1 MTLKEQELASKHYIS
16 IIRLFEHTGIDF
28 EGEINITRIK
38 KQLNAEFG
46 FTETGFIEID
56 GNTYNKTDVLEE
68 LDNPDLLIRL
78 PYHIR
83 IWNNKYFLSILED
96 NAVNLPELNKAIKE
110 FESDEVFDHQ
120 FCGYLAAPFNHIS
133 RNFISNNQLTDLG
146 EWLRYETFI
155 LPENREEA
163 FRSIRV
169 FMEET
174 IRTLK
179 NISTENYDVF
189 KPKLKEWLEP
199 GWYKM
204 MNNLPDEFYE
214 QKNDIVFHLINLT
227 VKIQKSNR
235 NDCRKLS
242 SELINLK
249 DLRGNLMETI
259 FKNDSVYNGN
269 YSSSDSGTSYKW
281 LIWVAIALVKLLVAS
296 HGCN

>member
-1 MTLKEQELASKHYIS
+1 MTLKEQELASKQYIS
-16 IIRLFEHTGIDF
+16 IIRLFEHTGIDY
-28 EGEINITRIK
+28 EGEINIARIK

-56 GNTYNKTDVLEE
+56 GYTYNKTDVLEE
-68 LDNPDLLIRL
+68 LDNPDFLIRL

-83 IWNNKYFLSILED
+83 IWNNKFFLIILED
-96 NAVNLPELNKAIKE
+96 NIVNLVELNTAIVE

-120 FCGYLAAPFNHIS
+120 FCGYLASPFNHIS
-133 RNFISNNQLTDLG
+133 RNFISNNQLEDLG

-155 LPENREEA
+155 LPQDREEA

-169 FMEET
+169 FMDET
-174 IRTLK
+174 LRTLK

-227 VKIQKSNR
+227 VTIQKSNKK
-235 NDCRKLS
+235 DCRSIS

-249 DLRGNLMETI
+249 DLRGNMMETI
-259 FKNDSVYNGN
+259 HKNDSVYNDN
-269 YSSSDSGTSYKW
+269 FSSSGSGTSYRW
-281 LIWVAIALVKLLVAS
+281 LIWVLIALARILASS